1 MLCLAAQAETVS
13 LSVTDSGGAVV
24 SHEVVLAMPNDHVP
38 DGKRLDASVDHVEK
52 KFVPGQL
59 VVRVGTLVHFPNSDK
74 VRHQVYSFSPAKSF
88 ELPLYAGAEAKP
100 VLFDKPGPVTLGCN
114 IHDWMRGYIYVADSP
129 WFTRTDEQGPR
140 YAGPAARGLHRPCL
154 ASANAGDRRQHPP
167 DPEPRRPGNGRDEL
181 EAWPEAGVLAA
192 SRADGGCGRGLLRRP
207 TARRL
212 A

>member
-24 SHEVVLAMPNDHVP
+24 SQAVVVAMPKDQVP
-38 DGKRLDASVDHVEK
+38 DGKSLEASVDQVEK
-52 KFVPGQL
+52 NFVPGQL

-129 WFTRTDEQGPR
+129 WFTRTDEQGHATLDLPPGDYTVHVWHPQMR
-140 YAGPAARGLHRPCL
+140 ETEDSTRQTLSLAAQGTAEMSWKLGLKPVF
-154 ASANAGDRRQHPP
+154 S
-167 DPEPRRPGNGRDEL
+167 PRRAPMGD
-181 EAWPEAGVLAA
+181 AG
-192 SRADGGCGRGLLRRP
+192 GGY
-207 TARRL
+207 
-212 A
+212 

>member
-24 SHEVVLAMPNDHVP
+24 SQAVVVAMPKDQVP
-38 DGKRLDASVDHVEK
+38 DGKHPEASVDQIEK
-52 KFVPGQL
+52 NFVPGQL

-88 ELPLYAGAEAKP
+88 ELPLYAGADAEP

-129 WFTRTDEQGPR
+129 WFTRTDEQGHATLDLPPGDYTVHVWHPQMR
-140 YAGPAARGLHRPCL
+140 ETEDSTRQTLSLAAQGTAEMSWKLGLKPVF
-154 ASANAGDRRQHPP
+154 S
-167 DPEPRRPGNGRDEL
+167 PRRAPMGD
-181 EAWPEAGVLAA
+181 AG
-192 SRADGGCGRGLLRRP
+192 GGY
-207 TARRL
+207 
-212 A
+212 

>member
-24 SHEVVLAMPNDHVP
+24 SQAVVVAMPKDQVP
-38 DGKRLDASVDHVEK
+38 DGKRLEASVDQVEK
-52 KFVPGQL
+52 NFVPGQL

-129 WFTRTDEQGPR
+129 WFTRTDEQGHATLDLPPGDYTVHVWHPQMR
-140 YAGPAARGLHRPCL
+140 ETEDSTRQTLSLAAQGTAEMSWKLGLKPVF
-154 ASANAGDRRQHPP
+154 S
-167 DPEPRRPGNGRDEL
+167 PRRAPMGD
-181 EAWPEAGVLAA
+181 AG
-192 SRADGGCGRGLLRRP
+192 GGY
-207 TARRL
+207 
-212 A
+212 

>member
-24 SHEVVLAMPNDHVP
+24 SQAVVVAMPKDQVP
-38 DGKRLDASVDHVEK
+38 DGTRPEASVDQIEK
-52 KFVPGQL
+52 NFVPGQL

-88 ELPLYAGAEAKP
+88 ELPLYAGADAEP

-129 WFTRTDEQGPR
+129 WFTRTDEQGHATLDLPPGDYTVHVWHPQMR
-140 YAGPAARGLHRPCL
+140 ETEDSTRQTLSLAAQGTAEMSWKLGLKPVF
-154 ASANAGDRRQHPP
+154 S
-167 DPEPRRPGNGRDEL
+167 PRRAPMGD
-181 EAWPEAGVLAA
+181 AG
-192 SRADGGCGRGLLRRP
+192 GGY
-207 TARRL
+207 
-212 A
+212 